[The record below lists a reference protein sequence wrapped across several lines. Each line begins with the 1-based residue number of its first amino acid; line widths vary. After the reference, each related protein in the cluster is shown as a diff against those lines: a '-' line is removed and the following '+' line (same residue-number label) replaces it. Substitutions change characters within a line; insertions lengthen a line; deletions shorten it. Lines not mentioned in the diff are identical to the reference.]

1 MIGWSDQNVCT
12 HGNTNNIGVYE
23 GVCVCAYVQ
32 TYGERESTWRMKMR
46 SRRMTKKKRK
56 GGGRGGGG
64 ACCPPSPFTWRI
76 VLREENNKR
85 TKKTVSSLFL
95 NLLKKNWICFFCKKI
110 V

>member
-1 MIGWSDQNVCT
+1 M
-12 HGNTNNIGVYE
+12 H
-23 GVCVCAYVQ
+23 
-32 TYGERESTWRMKMR
+32 TYKRTGRERESTWRMKMR

-76 VLREENNKR
+76 FLREENNKR
-85 TKKTVSSLFL
+85 KEKTVSPLFL
-95 NLLKKNWICFFCKKI
+95 NLLKKIEFVFSVKKI